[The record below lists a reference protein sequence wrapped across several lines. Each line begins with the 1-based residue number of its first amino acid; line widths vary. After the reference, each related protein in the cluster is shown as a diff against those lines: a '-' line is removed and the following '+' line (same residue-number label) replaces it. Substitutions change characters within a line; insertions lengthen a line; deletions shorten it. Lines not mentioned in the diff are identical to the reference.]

1 MRRPLKKNRVVNFL
15 RGSIIKKNYTEKRGY
30 MQPSFAIIGCGKVG
44 VMLGKHLAQAGYGP
58 AGFFNRNIG
67 AALYAAGIAAQG
79 RDPEG
84 LVFDTPW
91 AAARQADVV
100 FITTPDQAIEGV
112 CKTIA
117 KNNGFRER
125 AIVLH
130 CSGALPSTI
139 LSPARPCGASVGS
152 MHPLQSFAAEH
163 SGNPFDQIMVA
174 VEGDGPAVETAMTI
188 AVNLSAR
195 PFIIKTEGKIFYHAA
210 AVAASNYLVTL
221 MDLSFQLM
229 AASGVPASDAFAVLK
244 PLIQGTL
251 ENIETIGIPAALTG
265 PIARGD
271 IGIVEKHLAAI
282 HQLSPELA
290 ARYARLG
297 ADTISIALAKGTLSQ
312 DAAHR
317 LWEIFDGQKPR

>member
-1 MRRPLKKNRVVNFL
+1 MR
-15 RGSIIKKNYTEKRGY
+15 
-30 MQPSFAIIGCGKVG
+30 PSFAIIGCGKVG
-44 VMLGKHLAQAGYGP
+44 VMLGKHLARAGYRP
-58 AGFFNRNIG
+58 AGFFSRS
-67 AALYAAGIAAQG
+67 ADVALYAAGIAAQG
-79 RDPEG
+79 GDAG
-84 LVFDTPW
+84 ALVFDIPW
-91 AAARQADVV
+91 AAARRADVV

-112 CKTIA
+112 CKSIA
-117 KNNGFRER
+117 ENKGFRER

-139 LSPARPCGASVGS
+139 LDTARSRSVSVGS

-163 SGNPFDQIMVA
+163 PGNPFDQIMVA
-174 VEGDGPAVETAMTI
+174 VEGDGAAVATAMTI
-188 AVNLSAR
+188 AADLSAR

-229 AASGVPASDAFAVLK
+229 AASGVPASDVFAVLK
-244 PLIQGTL
+244 PLIHGTL
-251 ENIETIGIPAALTG
+251 ANIETIGIPAALTG

-282 HQLSPELA
+282 RNLSPELA

-297 ADTISIALAKGTLSQ
+297 TDTISIALAKGTLSP
-312 DAAHR
+312 DAAR
-317 LWEIFDGQKPR
+317 QLRGIFDEFLFKS